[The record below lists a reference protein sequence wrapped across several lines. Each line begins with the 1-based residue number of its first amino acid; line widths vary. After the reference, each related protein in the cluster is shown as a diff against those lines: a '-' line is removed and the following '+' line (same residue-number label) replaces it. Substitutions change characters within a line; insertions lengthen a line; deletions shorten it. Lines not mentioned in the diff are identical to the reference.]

1 MKKLKYLLIATI
13 GIFAITVSCS
23 DEFLL
28 KEPQGSIAGPSL
40 ANAAG
45 VEGKL
50 IAAYRTLSGQGM
62 NGGGTWY
69 YDIHGWIFG
78 GIASDNALKG
88 TDAGD
93 QPEHSFI
100 EQYDFTNFN
109 VHIQDK
115 WRSVYWG
122 MSRANDVIDSANS
135 EAVTDL
141 SASRKA
147 EIIAEAQFL
156 RGFHALEAQKHFRN
170 PAYVDDAAYD
180 LNDVESS
187 KVANGGQIWD
197 QIRADFTAAAAGL
210 PAVQA
215 EVGRA
220 SSWAAKAFLAKTHM
234 YSGDAALIAAAIPVM
249 EDIVNNGPFDLAPDF
264 AENHL
269 VGTNNNSE
277 SIFEIQY
284 AVSSGDDQNGNK
296 GVGLAHPY
304 ISPWG
309 CCGFYQ
315 APQDLINFFQTDANG
330 LPLLDG
336 SWQAK
341 NITNPTGPISTWDA
355 VDANGIGMPIGDPQV
370 DPRLDHTVGRPNIL
384 YKDFHIMQVD
394 YVRDITYAGPYW
406 SKKHVAEKAGF
417 GVGGWGNISANNY
430 RIMRLGFIK
439 LWLAEAYVAAG
450 RLNDARA
457 QINDIRE
464 RAGRAG
470 TFVKEAVQGATRG
483 DYTATANDAA
493 NYKVG
498 LYNDPWTS
506 ASVAQTAVR
515 YESRLETAMEGHRFF
530 DLQRWGVMKTVL
542 DAYIASEGRYRV
554 YLSGKSFTSPKNQ
567 YYPIPQQAIDRS
579 FVEGAATLTQDPNYN

>member
-141 SASRKA
+141 TATRKA
-147 EIIAEAQFL
+147 QIIAEAQFL

-170 PAYVDDAAYD
+170 PSYVDEVAYD

-187 KVANGGQIWD
+187 KVANAGPIWD

-220 SSWAAKAFLAKTHM
+220 TSWAAKAFLAKTHM
-234 YSGDAALIAAAIPVM
+234 YSGDAELIAAAIPVM
-249 EDIVNNGPFDLAPDF
+249 EDIVNNGPFDLAPAF

-315 APQDLINFFQTDANG
+315 APQDLINFFQTDADG
-330 LPLLDG
+330 LPLLNGD
-336 SWQAK
+336 WQSQ
-341 NITNPTGPISTWDA
+341 NITNPTGPISTWDNI
-355 VDANGIGMPIGDPQV
+355 DPNGIGMPIGDPQV
-370 DPRLDHTVGRPNIL
+370 DPRLDHTVGRPNVL

-439 LWLAEAYVAAG
+439 LWLAEAYVAAN
-450 RLNDARA
+450 RLEDARA

-470 TFVKEAVQGATRG
+470 TFVTGATQGATRG
-483 DYTATANDAA
+483 DYTATTADAA
-493 NYKVG
+493 NYNVG
-498 LYNDPWTS
+498 LYTAPWTS
-506 ASVAQTAVR
+506 AAVAQTAVR

-530 DLQRWGVMKTVL
+530 DLQRWGVMDQVL
-542 DAYIASEGRYRV
+542 NAYLLSEGRYRI
-554 YLSGKSFTSPKNQ
+554 YLSGKRFTSPKNQ

-579 FVEGAATLTQDPNYN
+579 YSEGVPTLTQDPNY

>member
-13 GIFAITVSCS
+13 GILAITVSCS

-40 ANAAG
+40 ANASG

-135 EAVTDL
+135 EDVTDL
-141 SASRKA
+141 SAARKA
-147 EIIAEAQFL
+147 QIIAEAQFL

-187 KVANGGQIWD
+187 KVANSGPIWD

-220 SSWAAKAFLAKTHM
+220 TSWAAKAFLAKTHM

-249 EDIVNNGPFDLAPDF
+249 EDIVNNGPFDLAPAF

-336 SWQAK
+336 SWQSK
-341 NITNPTGPISTWDA
+341 NITNPTGPISTWDN
-355 VDANGIGMPIGDPQV
+355 VDPNGIGMPIGDPQV
-370 DPRLDHTVGRPNIL
+370 DPRLDHTVGRPNVL

-450 RLNDARA
+450 RLEDARA

-470 TFVKEAVQGATRG
+470 TFVTAATQGATRG
-483 DYTATANDAA
+483 DYTATTGDAA

-498 LYNDPWTS
+498 LYTAPWTS

-530 DLQRWGVMKTVL
+530 DLQRWGVMSQVL
-542 DAYIASEGRYRV
+542 NAYLASEGRYRI
-554 YLSGKSFTSPKNQ
+554 YLAGKSFTSPKNQ

-579 FVEGAATLTQDPNYN
+579 YSEGEPTLTQDPNY